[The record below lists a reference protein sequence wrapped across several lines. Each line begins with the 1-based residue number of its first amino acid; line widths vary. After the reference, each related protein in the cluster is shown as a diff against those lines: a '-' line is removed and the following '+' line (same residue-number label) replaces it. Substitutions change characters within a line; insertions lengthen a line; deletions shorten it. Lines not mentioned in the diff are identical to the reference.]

1 MNKIQAYVCSRF
13 ADPSPEV
20 RRLNVAIS
28 VAIWRWAKRE
38 GMDAHSPLRG
48 ARWQDEE
55 TPQRRAE
62 ALGVCVARC
71 TSLGAASGVLLVPA
85 WQAQAPSAGMRAE
98 IQAFTLA
105 NRALVASLQA
115 QESTAELTR
124 RPGKFTA
131 AATGGIRLVQLREIW
146 HHVPGWVRREL
157 VQFLGPGH
165 RIINQRNNE
174 KE

>member
-1 MNKIQAYVCSRF
+1 MTKIQAYVCSRF
-13 ADPSPEV
+13 ADPDPDV

-55 TPQRRAE
+55 TPEIRAE
-62 ALGVCVARC
+62 KMGVYVARC
-71 TSLGAASGVLLVPA
+71 TSLGAGAGVLLVPA
-85 WQAQAPSAGMRAE
+85 WQTQSPSAGMRAE

-115 QESTAELTR
+115 QESTAELTH
-124 RPGKFTA
+124 RPGKYTTT
-131 AATGGIRLVQLREIW
+131 ATGGIRLVQLREIW
-146 HHVPGWVRREL
+146 HHVPGWVR
-157 VQFLGPGH
+157 
-165 RIINQRNNE
+165 
-174 KE
+174 K

>member
-13 ADPSPEV
+13 ADPNPEV

-28 VAIWRWAKRE
+28 VAIRRWAKRE

-48 ARWQDEE
+48 ARWQDKE
-55 TPQRRAE
+55 TPERRAD

-71 TSLGAASGVLLVPA
+71 TSLGAGAGVLLVPA
-85 WQAQAPSAGMRAE
+85 WQAQAPSVGMRAE

-115 QESTAELTR
+115 QEATAEMTKK
-124 RPGKFTA
+124 PGKYTA

-146 HHVPGWVRREL
+146 HHLPGWVRKEL
-157 VQFLGPGH
+157 VQFLEPE
-165 RIINQRNNE
+165 RRFTNRRNKRN
-174 KE
+174 